1 MPLQAP
7 QLDDHAFADI
17 VAQAKLL
24 IPRYAPEW
32 TNFNESDPGI
42 TLMELFA
49 WMTEITNYRLNQV
62 PDLNYIKFLQLI
74 GIELQAAQPASAEVT
89 FSLSRPDLVSVI
101 VPKGTQVAAAGGA
114 GTPLLFETDDALVA
128 IGAVL
133 AALQSFDGT
142 SYSNITNQNANAGQ
156 SFYPFGQKAQPG
168 SALLLG
174 FSSPAAFPTDQIN
187 LAVNLFGD
195 PLSQPVL
202 KSGAMLPPPATLAW
216 EYWNGAA
223 WVAINLDSDGTRAFT
238 QDGHVFFPGPG
249 SSVAQA
255 AIGRVTAPL
264 YWFRARLAASTYE
277 MPPRL
282 AAIRTN
288 TTSATQALTFSD
300 EVMGSSDGTPNQIFN
315 VVNTPVVAL
324 SSPQKVTNPD
334 GSIVKVLSLRLEVD
348 EGQGFMVWQEV
359 DDFFSAE
366 QDDRVF
372 TFNTNTG
379 AATFGDGEHGR
390 IPAAFSSGNIVAR
403 TYRSGGGSQGNVGA
417 LTITQ
422 IQTSVP
428 SVNAVTNYGPATGG
442 TDEETVADAKL
453 RASGALK
460 SNDRAVTSEDFQT
473 LATLAPGANV
483 KRAFAMPLHHPSYP
497 DGQIPGVV
505 TVVVVPNSQDPS
517 PTPNQTTMQAVC
529 TYLDQHRLLT
539 SEVYVAG
546 PVYRKVKIAVQ
557 LVVDPATDLAT
568 VKNNVQATLNTFFN
582 PLTGGNDG
590 TGWPFGGPIYYS
602 DVYRKIFTIDGV
614 IRIQDN
620 QLLMYLD
627 DQLQVFCRDVAINNG
642 ELLYNDPQ
650 GHQVEVSYSAQ

>member
-1 MPLQAP
+1 
-7 QLDDHAFADI
+7 
-17 VAQAKLL
+17 
-24 IPRYAPEW
+24 
-32 TNFNESDPGI
+32 
-42 TLMELFA
+42 
-49 WMTEITNYRLNQV
+49 
-62 PDLNYIKFLQLI
+62 
-74 GIELQAAQPASAEVT
+74 
-89 FSLSRPDLVSVI
+89 
-101 VPKGTQVAAAGGA
+101 
-114 GTPLLFETDDALVA
+114 
-128 IGAVL
+128 
-133 AALQSFDGT
+133 
-142 SYSNITNQNANAGQ
+142 
-156 SFYPFGQKAQPG
+156 
-168 SALLLG
+168 
-174 FSSPAAFPTDQIN
+174 
-187 LAVNLFGD
+187 
-195 PLSQPVL
+195 
-202 KSGAMLPPPATLAW
+202 
-216 EYWNGAA
+216 
-223 WVAINLDSDGTRAFT
+223 
-238 QDGHVFFPGPG
+238 
-249 SSVAQA
+249 
-255 AIGRVTAPL
+255 
-264 YWFRARLAASTYE
+264 
-277 MPPRL
+277 
-282 AAIRTN
+282 
-288 TTSATQALTFSD
+288 
-300 EVMGSSDGTPNQIFN
+300 
-315 VVNTPVVAL
+315 
-324 SSPQKVTNPD
+324 VTNPD
-334 GSIVKVLSLRLEVD
+334 GSIVKVISLRLEVD

-366 QDDRVF
+366 QDDRVY

-379 AATFGDGEHGR
+379 AVTFGNGEHGR
-390 IPAAFSSGNIVAR
+390 IPAAFASGNIVAR

-505 TVVVVPNSQDPS
+505 TVVVVPNSLDPN
-517 PTPNQTTMQAVC
+517 PTPNQTTLQAVC

-546 PVYRKVKIAVQ
+546 PVYRKVKVAVK

-568 VKNNVQATLNTFFN
+568 VKNDVQATLNTFFN

-602 DVYRKIFTIDGV
+602 DVYRRIFTIDGV

-650 GHQVEVSYSAQ
+650 GHQVEVSYNAQ